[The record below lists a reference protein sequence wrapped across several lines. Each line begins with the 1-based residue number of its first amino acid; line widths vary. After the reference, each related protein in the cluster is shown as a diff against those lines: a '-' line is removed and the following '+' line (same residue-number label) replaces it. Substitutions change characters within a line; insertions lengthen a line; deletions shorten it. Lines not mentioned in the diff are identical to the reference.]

1 MRIISY
7 VLVLLSLAFLSCS
20 EKQDNVV
27 ISKDFQNYEW
37 ERFEYLEGSFDI
49 KKAPEKYDVTM
60 EVVVNESYP
69 SSYEMH
75 QDDCPLL
82 INLTIKNPDNNGSR
96 SKDYKF
102 MFKDKDGN
110 WKADKNAD
118 GYYVF
123 KMPIISEMTFSE
135 NGTYNFK
142 IENKYPKDP
151 LYGIKSLTLECVNF
165 SK

>member
-60 EVVVNESYP
+60 EVVVN
-69 SSYEMH
+69 
-75 QDDCPLL
+75 
-82 INLTIKNPDNNGSR
+82 
-96 SKDYKF
+96 
-102 MFKDKDGN
+102 
-110 WKADKNAD
+110 
-118 GYYVF
+118 
-123 KMPIISEMTFSE
+123 
-135 NGTYNFK
+135 
-142 IENKYPKDP
+142 
-151 LYGIKSLTLECVNF
+151 
-165 SK
+165 